1 MKMNLKSLAIMMSI
15 AILAFF
21 VGCSDDDDTTVAD
34 TDDIDTIIDDIVESG
49 PTLSDGIYIVG
60 AAISTDTTAANSLEA
75 GLVSALEFGTQSRD
89 GFYEGYVYLQAGSF
103 SFIKVEGETM
113 TAMGGAWAAT
123 YGGDSIN
130 IYQGALDAD
139 ATADSPLTTGG
150 TLAHVMVD
158 ETTSQYVITPI
169 EYWEVI
175 GSATELGWSAGTKI
189 AQTSASAESVIFE
202 GTGITMREGP
212 YKFRFNSNWNVNLE
226 AEECDV
232 AATACLDYFT
242 NVGGTLD
249 ALVAGGANMEF
260 GTGNDGVYTVTI
272 TYSPG
277 AGLSLSV
284 AVEKTGDA
292 EVLAEYPETLYM
304 IGSAIGGWDWAD
316 NGQPLIPVYDNK
328 HLFWKVAY
336 LDTAGGAEFKFSP
349 VMEWNGDFGKTG
361 DAVEGVFAKGGD
373 NLAIP
378 GGPGYYAI
386 TVNLETETI
395 QVTEGIGIYGI
406 GDAFGSWDAAV
417 EAQKFTRTDSV
428 IFFPE
433 LVADG
438 DLRVHFTSSTLT
450 KSESTDAVDWWQA
463 EFVIVESG
471 AIEFRGTGGDQAR
484 TVVTAGQKVSLDFKT
499 LTGTIE

>member
-75 GLVSALEFGTQSRD
+75 GLVSAPEFGTQSRD

-284 AVEKTGDA
+284 AVEK
-292 EVLAEYPETLYM
+292 
-304 IGSAIGGWDWAD
+304 
-316 NGQPLIPVYDNK
+316 N
-328 HLFWKVAY
+328 
-336 LDTAGGAEFKFSP
+336 
-349 VMEWNGDFGKTG
+349 
-361 DAVEGVFAKGGD
+361 
-373 NLAIP
+373 
-378 GGPGYYAI
+378 
-386 TVNLETETI
+386 
-395 QVTEGIGIYGI
+395 
-406 GDAFGSWDAAV
+406 
-417 EAQKFTRTDSV
+417 R
-428 IFFPE
+428 
-433 LVADG
+433 
-438 DLRVHFTSSTLT
+438 
-450 KSESTDAVDWWQA
+450 
-463 EFVIVESG
+463 
-471 AIEFRGTGGDQAR
+471 
-484 TVVTAGQKVSLDFKT
+484 
-499 LTGTIE
+499 

>member
-1 MKMNLKSLAIMMSI
+1 MKMNLKRLAIMMSI
-15 AILAFF
+15 ATLVFF
-21 VGCSDDDDTTVAD
+21 VGCSDEDDTSPTD
-34 TDDIDTIIDDIVESG
+34 GDDIDDLVEEIVQSG

-60 AAISTDTTAANSLEA
+60 AAISSDTTAANSLGA
-75 GLVSALEFGTQSRD
+75 GLVSAPEFGTQSRD

-260 GTGNDGVYTVTI
+260 GTGNDGVYSVTI
-272 TYSPG
+272 TYVPG

-292 EVLAEYPETLYM
+292 EVLAEYPDSLFM
-304 IGSAIGGWDWAD
+304 VGSAIGGWDWAA
-316 NGQPLIPVYDNK
+316 NGQPLIAVNSQK
-328 HLFWKVAY
+328 HLFWKVVY
-336 LDTAGGAEFKFSP
+336 LDTLDGGKFKFAP
-349 VMEWNGDFGKTG
+349 VLDWAGDFGKTG
-361 DAVEGVFAKGGD
+361 DATDGVFAKGSD
-373 NLAIP
+373 DVVIP
-378 GGPGYYAI
+378 GDPGYYAI

-395 QVTEGIGIYGI
+395 QVTEDIGIYGI
-406 GDAFGSWDAAV
+406 GDAFGLSDAAV
-417 EAQKFTRTDSV
+417 AEQKFTKTDSV
-428 IFFPE
+428 IFFPAI
-433 LVADG
+433 VADG
-438 DLRVHFTSSTLT
+438 ELRIHFTSSTLT
-450 KSESTDAVDWWQA
+450 KLESTEAVDWWQA
-463 EFVIVESG
+463 EFVIVASG
-471 AIEFRGTGGDQAR
+471 AIEFRGTGNDQSR
-484 TVVTAGQKVSLDFKT
+484 TPVTAGQKVSLDFKT